1 MTRLA
6 RRSWL
11 CALAITLCALHVWM
25 AASVSRTFSTTFD
38 EIAHLTAGY
47 AYWTQA
53 DYRFQPENGNLPQRF
68 AALPLLTQNV
78 AFPPAS
84 GEDWRAANVWGIG
97 HAFFHDNGNNLPAML
112 AAGRAMNALLSGTLC
127 FVIFLWSRQLFGQR
141 GAFLALL
148 LAVFCPALLAN
159 GGLITSDTAS
169 ALGLTVATLSWW
181 RLLHRLTL
189 ARLLAAGLGA
199 GLLAISKYSVV
210 LFAPMAVL
218 ILGIR
223 LMRTAPL
230 VFIFQTHRWRITGWK
245 RIPALGLTALATVG
259 LCITVIWSAYG
270 LRYSAEPHGQ
280 ENHLVMSQAWDE
292 VLLKNMPPS
301 IASGSDIVDLR
312 PGPVQAFVSWART
325 HQLLPE
331 AWLYGLAFVEKNA
344 RSRIAYFAG
353 EYRLTGW
360 RIFFPTVFL
369 LKTTLPALALI
380 ILGAI
385 SVSLIPSGPRRIW
398 LYRIAPVL
406 VLLAVYWSFSIHST
420 LNIGHRHVLPTYP
433 AFYILA
439 GGTVLL
445 TSRHRAWTFILVTLV
460 AWHARESLTIRPDY
474 LAYFNSIAGGPE
486 RANRLFVDS
495 SLDWG
500 QDLPRLKLWLDEHAR
515 NEPVFLSYFGTGSPK
530 HTGIAAT
537 RIADA
542 NYDREPR
549 PTVPALTGGVY
560 CLSSTMFSRV
570 YSQVR
575 GPWSDRDEVAFQQL
589 SAWLS
594 HLRALPAGAPPT
606 WFDGTVVDNQ
616 EASARLDHYEYLLF
630 GRLCHFLQLRAPDA
644 RIGYS
649 IRIFRL
655 TDEEAALVQKG
666 PLQALNARLLQSQ
679 P

>member
-11 CALAITLCALHVWM
+11 CTLAIALCALHVWM

-47 AYWTQA
+47 TYWTHE
-53 DYRFQPENGNLPQRF
+53 DYRFQPENGNFPQRF

-78 AFPPAS
+78 TFPPAS
-84 GEDWRAANVWGIG
+84 GEDWRAANVWRIG
-97 HAFFHDNGNNLPAML
+97 HAFFHENGNNLPSML

-127 FVIFLWSRQLFGQR
+127 FVIFLWSRQLFGPC

-148 LAVFCPALLAN
+148 LAVFCPSLLAN
-159 GGLITSDTAS
+159 GGLITSDTAA
-169 ALGLTVATLSWW
+169 ALGLTVATLAWW
-181 RLLHRLTL
+181 RLLHRQTLT
-189 ARLLAAGLGA
+189 RLLAAGLGA

-218 ILGIR
+218 MLGIR
-223 LMRTAPL
+223 LMRPAPL
-230 VFIFQTHRWRITGWK
+230 VFIFQTHRWRITGWR
-245 RIPALGLTALATVG
+245 RIPALGFTSLVATG
-259 LCITVIWSAYG
+259 LCITVIWSAYSF
-270 LRYSAEPHGQ
+270 RYSAAPRGQ
-280 ENHLVMSQAWDE
+280 ENHLAMSQAWDE

-301 IASGSDIVDLR
+301 IATGSDIVDLR
-312 PGPVQAFVSWART
+312 PGAVQAFVTSART
-325 HQLLPE
+325 YQLLPE
-331 AWLYGLAFVEKNA
+331 AWLYGLAYVEKNA
-344 RSRIAYFAG
+344 RGRLAYFAG

-360 RIFFPTVFL
+360 RTFFPTVFL

-380 ILGAI
+380 ILGVI
-385 SVSLIPSGPRRIW
+385 GVLLTPSGLRRIW
-398 LYRIAPVL
+398 LYRIAPLL
-406 VLLAVYWSFSIHST
+406 VLLAVYWAFSIHST
-420 LNIGHRHVLPTYP
+420 LNIGHRHILPIYP

-439 GGTVLL
+439 GGSLLLLNHHRMWALVLIGL
-445 TSRHRAWTFILVTLV
+445 LVWHTHESR
-460 AWHARESLTIRPDY
+460 SIRPDY

-486 RANRLFVDS
+486 RAHRLFVDS

-570 YSQVR
+570 YSSVR
-575 GPWSDRDEVAFQQL
+575 GPWSNRDEAAYQQL

-606 WFDGTVVDNQ
+606 WFDGTVVDSS
-616 EASARLDHYEYLLF
+616 ELSARLDHYEHLLF

-655 TDEEAALVQKG
+655 TDEEATLVQKA
-666 PLQALNARLLQSQ
+666 PLQVINTRLLQSQ